1 MSPSFGVEIE
11 GGPYH
16 PGDVVEGR
24 VTVLEGGSSRGLEAF
39 LRLVER
45 TRDYL
50 EIPRSVG
57 SGPLDTGDLR
67 EGASY
72 PFQLRLP
79 HDALPNYASEHGSL
93 QWLVDVQ
100 ADRKLRRDSHEQV
113 EIDVRMPAPD
123 T

>member
-1 MSPSFGVEIE
+1 MSPRLGVEIE

-24 VTVLEGGSSRGLEAF
+24 VIVLEGGSSRELEAF
-39 LRLVER
+39 LRFVER

-50 EIPRSVG
+50 ETPRSVG
-57 SGPLDTGDLR
+57 SGPLDTADLR

-72 PFQLRLP
+72 RFQLRLP

-93 QWLVDVQ
+93 QWIVGVQ
-100 ADRKLRRDSHEQV
+100 ADRTLRRDAHKQV
-113 EIDVRMPAPD
+113 EIDVRMPVPA